1 MYEKM
6 SSANEKTQKLINI
19 IQQHARIH
27 DIETTHKKLLK
38 IVEDGLSNLH
48 IICDFDCT
56 MTRYFR
62 SNGERNPGSHNILS
76 ASSRL
81 TPEYKIEVKRL
92 LDYYYPIE
100 MNSAMTEEEKAPY
113 MIEWWNKAHELLIG
127 QNINKNVLKDM
138 VAETEVAMRP
148 GLDELIEKCKNQ
160 NVPFLV
166 FSAGLGDVI
175 EQVLA
180 AKNLFHPNNM
190 HIVSNQMGF
199 NDETGI
205 CDHFKE
211 PLIHVFNKSEVMIKG
226 SPYHEIIEN
235 RSNVILMGD
244 SVGDLQMSRGIHH
257 DTCLTVGFLN
267 NMIDKFLITYLKTF
281 DIVIIGDGP
290 TDVVNFIIDYTNNS
304 NNFNNNNSIK
314 HS

>member
-1 MYEKM
+1 M
-6 SSANEKTQKLINI
+6 SLTYEKTQKLIDI

-27 DIETTHKKLLK
+27 DVETTRKKLLK

-76 ASSRL
+76 SSSRL
-81 TPEYKIEVKRL
+81 TP
-92 LDYYYPIE
+92 
-100 MNSAMTEEEKAPY
+100 EEEKAPY

-127 QNINKNVLKDM
+127 QNINKNVVKDM

-166 FSAGLGDVI
+166 FSAGLG
-175 EQVLA
+175 VLA

-199 NDETGI
+199 NEETGI

-211 PLIHVFNKSEVMIKG
+211 PLIHVFNKSEVMIKN

-244 SVGDLQMSRGIHH
+244 SIGDLQI
-257 DTCLTVGFLN
+257 
-267 NMIDKFLITYLKTF
+267 
-281 DIVIIGDGP
+281 
-290 TDVVNFIIDYTNNS
+290 
-304 NNFNNNNSIK
+304 
-314 HS
+314 